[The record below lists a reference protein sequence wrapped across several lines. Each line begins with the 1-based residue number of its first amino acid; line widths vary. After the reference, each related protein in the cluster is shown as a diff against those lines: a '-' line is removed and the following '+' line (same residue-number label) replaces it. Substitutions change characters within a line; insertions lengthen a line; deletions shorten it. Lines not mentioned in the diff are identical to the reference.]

1 MTELVSV
8 AGGEN
13 LGVELDLRA
22 VAEDIAADVTE
33 YEPESYPAL
42 LIKFDQDGATVMLF
56 SSGAYNIAGASSIE
70 QLHSTHRHLAETV
83 ASMLNVEIEYEER
96 CELRNLVYVDEYD
109 SPIDLQRL
117 IPVLGME
124 NIEYEPES
132 FPSLDYRPPYHEGL
146 FKTFSTGKIT
156 LTGTT
161 NPDTVDAA
169 FEKFK
174 AEIQETEELD

>member
-1 MTELVSV
+1 MAELVSV
-8 AGGEN
+8 AGGDN

-22 VAEDIAADVTE
+22 VAEDIVADVTE

-42 LIKFDQDGATVMLF
+42 LIKFDQDGSTVLLF

-70 QLHSTHRHLAETV
+70 QLHTTHRHLAETI
-83 ASMLNVEIEYEER
+83 ASMLDVEIEYEEE
-96 CELRNLVYVDEYD
+96 CELRNLVYVDEYG
-109 SPIDLQRL
+109 SPVDFNKL

-132 FPSLDYRPPYHEGL
+132 FPSLDYRPPYHKGL
-146 FKTFSTGKIT
+146 FKIFSTGKIT

-161 NPDTVDAA
+161 NPDTVDEA

-174 AEIQETEELD
+174 TQIQETEGVS